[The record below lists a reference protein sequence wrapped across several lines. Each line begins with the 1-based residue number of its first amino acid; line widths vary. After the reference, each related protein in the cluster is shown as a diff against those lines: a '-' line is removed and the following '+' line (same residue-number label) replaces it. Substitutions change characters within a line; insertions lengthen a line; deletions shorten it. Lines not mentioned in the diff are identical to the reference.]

1 MTTNNQ
7 SEVATQKAK
16 IMKIW
21 ATLFSYGGKQKDSDN
36 MIVTVVVSDR
46 YDTAQK
52 DADGKAVVAYDTVL
66 KASMIL
72 PASIATTLNWTPFSS
87 KNGKAG
93 ISARVS
99 LYGDISLDRREGAGM
114 KFWFNPA
121 KRKPVVQE
129 DGSRKWVD
137 CDSND
142 PTAALM
148 IFPVRT
154 QQAEAEAP
162 KAKARTENVKP
173 VKVAEETVAV
183 MHDTAPATAKVAALK
198 KAVNPKKVSGE
209 SALPF

>member
-1 MTTNNQ
+1 MTTNTKT
-7 SEVATQKAK
+7 EVAKAK

-46 YDTAQK
+46 YDTTQK

-66 KASMIL
+66 KASMIV
-72 PASIATTLNWTPFSS
+72 PASIAATLNWTPFSS

-142 PTAALM
+142 PAAALM
-148 IFPVRT
+148 IFPVRV
-154 QQAEAEAP
+154 QAEAEAP

-173 VKVAEETVAV
+173 VKVAKPET
-183 MHDTAPATAKVAALK
+183 VAALK

-209 SALPF
+209 SADPF